1 MASSFRIISNYSL
14 WIHPLWWTLGTV
26 MRALKIHML
35 WSLARIVK
43 QTLKPSF
50 PQSLWAMRL
59 WSNDRL
65 ALGVVSCLSLI
76 SEASHPWY
84 FKYSSNLFSLSSSG
98 RNYTCNS
105 LVWEFSLKY
114 LKFRAF
120 LLAQWLKKKKRKKIS
135 LQYSRHRL
143 DPWVGKIPW
152 RRKWQPTPVFL
163 PGKSHG
169 QRRLAVYSPWGHKRV
184 RHDLGTK
191 QQIFK
196 FTNSIL
202 SHI

>member
-98 RNYTCNS
+98 RNYTCNR

-120 LLAQWLKKKKRKKIS
+120 LLAQWLKKKKGKKSACSTVDTGLIPGLGRS
-135 LQYSRHRL
+135 PGEGNGNPLQYSCLGNPMVR
-143 DPWVGKIPW
+143 GG
-152 RRKWQPTPVFL
+152 WQSTV
-163 PGKSHG
+163 HE
-169 QRRLAVYSPWGHKRV
+169 V
-184 RHDLGTK
+184 TK
-191 QQIFK
+191 ESD
-196 FTNSIL
+196 TT
-202 SHI
+202 